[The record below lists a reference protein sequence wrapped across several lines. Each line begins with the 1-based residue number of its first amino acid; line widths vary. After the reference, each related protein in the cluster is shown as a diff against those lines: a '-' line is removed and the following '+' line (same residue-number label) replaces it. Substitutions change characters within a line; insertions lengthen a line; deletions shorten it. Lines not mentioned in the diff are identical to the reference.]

1 VHGSLHDGMIAVEG
15 FKRGGK
21 YEIEAMALYM
31 TDTAELVQLAGDEK
45 RCLHALFED
54 VLALKKQPKRA
65 REENMEDIDPMR

>member
-1 VHGSLHDGMIAVEG
+1 
-15 FKRGGK
+15 
-21 YEIEAMALYM
+21 
-31 TDTAELVQLAGDEK
+31 VQLAGDEK